1 MFYFVMRLEWIV
13 GLDNLKNIL
22 ELDNQRLKEGLLS
35 EAQGK
40 ENMDPPQRFVG
51 SIVCLNSLIKVVCG

>member
-40 ENMDPPQRFVG
+40 ENMDPPSGLLVVLFV
-51 SIVCLNSLIKVVCG
+51 